1 LGLKRNHP
9 ELFAKAREI
18 EKSAGDGYTWVRGK
32 NLDELVEHAEKR
44 EKELGVIATDRSSK
58 LTRWQEILEQE
69 IDEEDDQDKACLICS
84 L

>member
-1 LGLKRNHP
+1 MG
-9 ELFAKAREI
+9 I
-18 EKSAGDGYTWVRGK
+18 
-32 NLDELVEHAEKR
+32 
-44 EKELGVIATDRSSK
+44 IATDRSSK